1 MKYSNER
8 QTAILQKINDIFD
21 ELKLVTAMNN
31 IKVLLHALVE
41 EKIGSLQV
49 QGRDKLQDNWVSG
62 VVTVDT
68 KKNIFEITYKDGDR
82 ETYPTKTQE
91 NDDDSLFNE
100 FDMGYIKLDV
110 DSDPVAALGS
120 AQQVT

>member
-1 MKYSNER
+1 
-8 QTAILQKINDIFD
+8 
-21 ELKLVTAMNN
+21 MNN

-41 EKIGSLQV
+41 GKIGSLQV

-68 KKNIFEITYKDGDR
+68 KKFLKLLTKMEIAKHILRRLKNT
-82 ETYPTKTQE
+82 TTIHCSM
-91 NDDDSLFNE
+91 SLIWDTF
-100 FDMGYIKLDV
+100 KLDV